1 MRGAKGRRRKFRLSG
16 ETRENHQ
23 AIGYGLL
30 VDTKR
35 RQYTDI
41 LQFKIGAL
49 FWFDSIFWW
58 TARWSGK
65 RTLYLLFSKFFSPL
79 FNSTTRNGKEGSKK
93 ILLRW
98 SMKKEKTQAASS
110 GGSCIQL
117 VSWVGIYLNNDQ
129 HFRAAGWPMMMII
142 MVIMIMMITIITY
155 ITQIQPLVSSVVPY
169 RSLRTVRVQEDERK
183 IHPAVDGP
191 LLFCCCT
198 LWIANKGV
206 VCCLP
211 SNHRSSDV
219 LETHAVSR
227 KCDGHFS
234 FSTILEH
241 DARKTHTTKTR
252 ETPYV
257 VSSIPHVYLFIFLL
271 L

>member
-35 RQYTDI
+35 RHYTDI

-49 FWFDSIFWW
+49 FFIWQHFLVDRQMVWQMDVVSNFF
-58 TARWSGK
+58 K
-65 RTLYLLFSKFFSPL
+65 VLLPFIY
-79 FNSTTRNGKEGSKK
+79 FNHTKWRGGRKK

-98 SMKKEKTQAASS
+98 SMKKEKTQAASYS
-110 GGSCIQL
+110 GGSCIRL

-155 ITQIQPLVSSVVPY
+155 ITQIQPLVSSIVPY

-234 FSTILEH
+234 FSHNSGTRRTE
-241 DARKTHTTKTR
+241 DAH
-252 ETPYV
+252 
-257 VSSIPHVYLFIFLL
+257 H
-271 L
+271 